1 MFCLLALPQLLMA
14 QTTPAEK
21 EVWQGEQKY
30 WDFRTAGKIDE
41 YMSLW
46 HDEFVG
52 WPTGNARPGGRADIR
67 KRIETELART
77 RPGSYKAKLEPLSV
91 RVFDDVAV
99 VFYRADTVRVDTAG
113 TSVEAHLGITHT
125 WKRTPQG
132 WKIIA
137 GMSAE
142 DFNK

>member
-1 MFCLLALPQLLMA
+1 MTLKVFAARDRLNMFCLLALPQLLVA
-14 QTTPAEK
+14 QATPAEK
-21 EVWQGEQKY
+21 EVWGGELKY
-30 WDFRTAGKIDE
+30 WDFQTAGKLDE

-67 KRIETELART
+67 KRIETELGQHAASTPGASIEARL
-77 RPGSYKAKLEPLSV
+77 R
-91 RVFDDVAV
+91 
-99 VFYRADTVRVDTAG
+99 
-113 TSVEAHLGITHT
+113 ITHT

-142 DFNK
+142 